1 MPTSWMIK
9 VGAVAA
15 TKRNLAQN
23 IESGFSI
30 LVTKCPGVQARNVEE
45 KSGKEALYLL
55 FKGKSDADA
64 ASRLLLAEPA
74 TDSARAELATALAK
88 AEGPE
93 SGPHTIRHFQQI
105 SAEWRALC
113 EPEEE
118 QQEQPPDEPDP
129 MLGKV
134 LKLTL
139 PITDQMG
146 TVIGLHDGDV
156 EVVDNGS
163 DGNYTVSFMHEGVRT
178 QVSVMGS
185 VLQRALAK

>member
-55 FKGKSDADA
+55 FEGKSDADA

-88 AEGPE
+88 AAGPE

-118 QQEQPPDEPDP
+118 QQEPTPDEPDP
-129 MLGKV
+129 LLGEAGRIKAGAAGAAAAGLLRPAGRLGLAHNGCEVRMLST
-134 LKLTL
+134 KLAL
-139 PITDQMG
+139 
-146 TVIGLHDGDV
+146 L
-156 EVVDNGS
+156 S
-163 DGNYTVSFMHEGVRT
+163 
-178 QVSVMGS
+178 
-185 VLQRALAK
+185 RA